1 MFFRLHLIS
10 LFIGLSLVLFSAW
23 GYQRLEVPV
32 PGGSHHVG
40 RMTIKWVDSTRPEIL
55 TDDPND
61 LREVVAGVWYPAVP
75 GTGLKAGY
83 IPDLAVLSRELV
95 NSGEVSPWEVLG
107 LRLIRSSSPV
117 DADPIQQPFPVV
129 IFSPGNGTNVE
140 FYSILASEV
149 ASHGYIVLGIN
160 HPYDVAAVELS
171 NGEVAPYDK
180 AQWSLDPQ
188 AHRAYTTERIKVRTA
203 DVLFVVERLAEMN
216 SSGRLAGTMDLHAL
230 AVAGHS
236 LGGITASEA
245 CKADA
250 RFNACLNLDGLQ
262 AGGPFSMDES
272 ALPPNQPFMFL
283 TKEAQLHPRFLERF
297 EASIESYRVVVQ
309 DAEHDSFTDG
319 PLLQSA
325 LGPGTSRAE
334 RIMKVVQQYF
344 IAFLDHVLKGQSAG
358 LLSQPANPR
367 DVLVESFPSG

>member
-1 MFFRLHLIS
+1 MFSRLRLIS

-61 LREVVAGVWYPAVP
+61 RREVVAGVWYPAVP

-95 NSGEVSPWEVLG
+95 NSGEVSPREVLG

-129 IFSPGNGTNVE
+129 IFSPGNGTNIE

-149 ASHGYIVLGIN
+149 ASHGYIVMGIN

-188 AHRAYTTERIKVRTA
+188 AHRAYTAERIKVRTA

-283 TKEAQLHPRFLERF
+283 TKEAQLHPRLLERF
-297 EASIESYRVVVQ
+297 EATTKSYWVVVQ
-309 DAEHDSFTDG
+309 GASHASFTDG
-319 PLLQSA
+319 PTLQSV
-325 LGPGTSRAE
+325 LLPGSSQADRA
-334 RIMKVVQQYF
+334 MDAVQQYSV
-344 IAFLDHVLKGQSAG
+344 AFLDHVLKGRSEDM
-358 LLSQPANPR
+358 LSQPANKPGVSIR
-367 DVLVESFPSG
+367 WFPSG